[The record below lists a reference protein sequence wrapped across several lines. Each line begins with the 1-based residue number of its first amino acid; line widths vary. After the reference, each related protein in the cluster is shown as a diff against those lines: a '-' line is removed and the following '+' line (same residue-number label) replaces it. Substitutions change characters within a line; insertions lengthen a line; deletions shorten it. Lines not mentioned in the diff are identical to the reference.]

1 MTYFSKIALLASIT
15 PLEFDDSDI
24 ELALECLEVSK

>member
-15 PLEFDDSDI
+15 PLQFDDSDI
-24 ELALECLEVSK
+24 DSALECLELSK